1 MEDGDGGNND
11 VEVLGVNKEY
21 DANEPEMGQENNG
34 RNTFDI
40 QTPLR
45 VLREVVVVVEK
56 LPLVDKTLLLI
67 IFT

>member
-1 MEDGDGGNND
+1 MEDGEGGNND

-40 QTPLR
+40 QTQLR
-45 VLREVVVVVEK
+45 VVRPPVVVVEK
-56 LPLVDKTLLLI
+56 LPLVNKTLPLI
-67 IFT
+67 IFI